1 MNSTELQPTDVQMDA
16 LREVANIGCGH
27 AANALAR
34 LMVKRRVDLSL
45 PRVMVAS
52 APEAGASLGGNE
64 LVVAAKLGITGQL
77 KGRMLFILP
86 PQDGSSLEE
95 LLLRGQSMG
104 PVERESAMSEAANIV
119 ASACLSALGKLTNWR
134 LLPTVPVLQRG
145 PGREVVAGAVA
156 ETEGEASREVVL
168 EARFMSPGTPQV
180 SGQMVLV
187 LERESARRLLERL
200 GV

>member
-1 MNSTELQPTDVQMDA
+1 VNSTETQPNDVQMDA

-34 LMVKRRVDLSL
+34 LMGNRKVDLSL

-52 APEAGASLGGNE
+52 AGEAGAVFGGGE
-64 LVVAAKLGITGQL
+64 PVVAAKLGLTGEL
-77 KGRMLFILP
+77 RGRMLFMLP
-86 PQDGSSLEE
+86 PREGSALEW
-95 LLLRGQSMG
+95 LLLRGQSAG
-104 PVERESAMSEAANIV
+104 TVERESAMSEAANIV
-119 ASACLSALGKLTNWR
+119 ASACLSALGKLTGWK

-168 EARFMSPGTPQV
+168 EARFESSGAPSV
-180 SGQMVLV
+180 SGQMLLV
-187 LERESARRLLERL
+187 LERESAKRLLERL

>member
-1 MNSTELQPTDVQMDA
+1 VNSTELQPTDVQMDA